1 MSNPGRIGVCA
12 SSSREDVSRSRNTP
26 VRRVSSF
33 TQQDV
38 VLPSASSAVR
48 GNHTRR
54 WTYRRDP
61 PQQMN
66 AVAVPNQNNHCQ
78 NFRRH
83 NWSNNVRE
91 KSHQGRHQR
100 RNRNYSSCQSAV
112 EDMDTTDD
120 VPQFPG
126 FVFDPVTRRHFRIAA
141 DHSGINNYTHK
152 DILRRRRETERC
164 QHLAQKRSFHIK
176 RSCTPTVTAVHHLS
190 LGARNFNH
198 TVRSIYEN
206 RLLHVGSIPNAVQET
221 YLSSSSEQVKGCQ
234 FLDIVGSGEDAQILG
249 CWAIGDGSR
258 NSRKASKLA
267 CFRARFDDAVA
278 RKAAIDM
285 DKLTGCDVSTSLN
298 TLGLEFV
305 LDGETVDISE
315 PVLVDMTVAPVDS
328 DVTCVLYVTAE
339 SRVTEQGILSM
350 CNVVLQPMSALCTDD
365 DDFEVRN
372 SPIYNIRWSV
382 ESSAIYSCAWNSN
395 KTRIALGMEDTAKIM
410 DVITEKSFVIS
421 SRRRNVISQHFTSDG
436 DLIYMGLR
444 DSDVILSDLRMK
456 SHHVTGSLKGSRS
469 AGWIRQLRLS
479 YPQCVLIENFRGELK
494 LYDLRRSDRE
504 LMSFSGHRNTHFRL
518 PCTVDCQENFVFA
531 VGSDGCTR
539 GWSLA
544 SGDQLCAV
552 PCPRPVDDR
561 TDFPRV
567 VYSSAWAGR
576 AGSSAL
582 VLAVGDSLR
591 IHHVEL

>member
-1 MSNPGRIGVCA
+1 MNNPGRIGICA

-26 VRRVSSF
+26 VRRASF
-33 TQQDV
+33 NPQDA
-38 VLPSASSAVR
+38 LSPSGPFTSR
-48 GNHTRR
+48 GNHSRR
-54 WTYRRDP
+54 WTYRREP
-61 PQQMN
+61 PHQMN
-66 AVAVPNQNNHCQ
+66 PVAIPNQNSQCQ
-78 NFRRH
+78 SFRQH
-83 NWSNNVRE
+83 IWSNNLRE
-91 KSHQGRHQR
+91 KNQHGRRRR
-100 RNRNYSSCQSAV
+100 RNRNYSNCQSNV
-112 EDMDTTDD
+112 EEMDTTEDA
-120 VPQFPG
+120 PHFPG
-126 FVFDPVTRRHFRIAA
+126 FMFDPLTRKHFRIAA

-152 DILRRRRETERC
+152 DIVRRRRETDRC
-164 QHLAQKRSFHIK
+164 HLLAQKRSFHTK
-176 RSCTPTVTAVHHLS
+176 RSCVPTIAAVQHLS

-198 TVRSIYEN
+198 IVRSIYEN
-206 RLLHVGSIPNAVQET
+206 RLLSVGSVPNAVQET
-221 YLSSSSEQVKGCQ
+221 YLGSSSEHVKGCQ
-234 FLDIVGSGEDAQILG
+234 FLDIVGNGDDAQILG

-267 CFRARFDDAVA
+267 CLRARFDDDAA
-278 RKAAIDM
+278 RRTAARV
-285 DKLTGCDVSTSLN
+285 DKLGERDVNTPLN
-298 TLGLEFV
+298 ALGLDFV

-421 SRRRNVISQHFTSDG
+421 SRRRNVISQHFTSEG

-456 SHHVTGSLKGSRS
+456 SHHVTGSLRGSRS

-591 IHHVEL
+591 IHHVEF